1 MTEINMPIWLFAV
14 SAGVPCLSFLGLLL
28 FLLRKIRKPY
38 KQMLEEAPRQFKE
51 DPHYSNRPFQQDL
64 LSLQIDAA
72 FNGLNAIIETERI
85 KINTLLGKGIGL
97 GTDSVQP
104 QRHLQSHTPYQ
115 PLESTRKVESTKND
129 LPNID
134 EQIASLADSGGQPEE
149 IADEMG
155 LSQAEVELAL
165 KMRST
170 RSSTP
175 RQRLQAVA

>member
-14 SAGVPCLSFLGLLL
+14 STGVPCLSFLGLLL

-38 KQMLEEAPRQFKE
+38 KQMLDEAPMQFKE
-51 DPHYSNRPFQQDL
+51 EPQYPNRPFQHDL
-64 LSLQIDAA
+64 LSLQIDAV

-97 GTDSVQP
+97 GTESVQP
-104 QRHLQSHTPYQ
+104 QRHLQSHTPYR
-115 PLESTRKVESTKND
+115 PLESTKED
-129 LPNID
+129 FPNLD

-149 IADEMG
+149 IADEIG
-155 LSQAEVELAL
+155 LSQAEVDLAL

-170 RSSTP
+170 RSSSP
-175 RQRLQAVA
+175 HQRLQAVA